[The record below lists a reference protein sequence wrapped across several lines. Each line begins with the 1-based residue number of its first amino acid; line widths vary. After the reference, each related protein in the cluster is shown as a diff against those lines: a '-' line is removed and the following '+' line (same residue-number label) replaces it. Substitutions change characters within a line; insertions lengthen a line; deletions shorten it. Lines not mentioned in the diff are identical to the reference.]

1 MRKLCY
7 ILLGL
12 LIFAPLAT
20 FAHHKSVLLDSAK
33 VVRFTYRIGQT
44 SPDISNP
51 NNRTNLKALIDRLNG
66 IEKSHDSVAVDITY
80 FCAPGGVN
88 SINQGVGEARADR
101 LIKTFVSETQ
111 LPDSVFFITDGEEG
125 WKELYSI
132 ISHSQ
137 IDNAEEIL
145 GIITTGD
152 PATRIKRLKRL
163 NKGKTYSILKEN
175 VFPRLRARVNVTVGT
190 PRDVAALLRER
201 EMFALGVASANGCDT
216 CSPSCNC
223 AQNGTLYQYARR
235 APVPDFLESGDFAIK
250 TNVIYD
256 FVLIPSIELEY
267 RFHRQ
272 WSVGLE
278 YDMGW
283 WKKRKKDKSYQIAV
297 VSPEV
302 RWWFPTSTPLKGYY
316 IGAFPG
322 FTWYDFENGGTG
334 HRGHGIFGGISF
346 GLTHPISSQV
356 AFEAGLGVGYLNLRY
371 KDYEPVDDHNVYSR
385 EKVAGYFGPLK
396 VKFAIVW
403 HPWGGTSKKS
413 KQAR

>member
-7 ILLGL
+7 ILLVL
-12 LIFAPLAT
+12 LAFAPLAV
-20 FAHHKSVLLDSAK
+20 FAHNKSVLLDSAK

-51 NNRTNLKALIDRLNG
+51 NNRLNLKTLIEGLNS
-66 IEKSHDSVAVDITY
+66 IDKSHDSVAVDVTY

-88 SINQGVGEARADR
+88 FINQEVGEARAGR
-101 LIKTFVSETQ
+101 LIKTFVAETQ
-111 LPDSVFFITDGEEG
+111 LPDSVFFVTDGEEG

-137 IDNAEEIL
+137 IDHADEIM
-145 GIITTGD
+145 GIIRTGE
-152 PATRIKRLKRL
+152 PATRLKRLKKL
-163 NKGKTYSILKEN
+163 NKGKTYSFLKEN
-175 VFPRLRARVNVTVGT
+175 VFPALRARLNVTVGS
-190 PRDVAALLRER
+190 PQDVAAILRER
-201 EMFALGVASANGCDT
+201 EMFALGIAPVNGCDS
-216 CSPSCNC
+216 CSQSCDC
-223 AQNGTLYQYARR
+223 TQKGILFQSAHSTPA
-235 APVPDFLESGDFAIK
+235 PDFLEAGDFAIK

-256 FVLIPSIELEY
+256 FILIPAIELEY
-267 RFHRQ
+267 RFHKQ
-272 WSVGLE
+272 WSVGIE

-302 RWWFPTSTPLKGYY
+302 RWWFPTSNPLKGYY

-322 FTWYDFENGGTG
+322 FTWFDFENGGTG
-334 HRGHGIFGGISF
+334 HRGHGIFGGISL
-346 GLTHPISSQV
+346 GLTRPISPQV

-371 KDYEPVDDHNVYSR
+371 KDYEPIDDHNVYSR

-413 KQAR
+413 KSAK

>member
-12 LIFAPLAT
+12 HLLTPLSA
-20 FAHHKSVLLDSAK
+20 FAHNQSTMLDSAK

-44 SPDISNP
+44 SPDISNTK
-51 NNRTNLKALIDRLNG
+51 NRTSLRTLIEELNG
-66 IEKSHDSVAVDITY
+66 IDKSHDSVAVDVTY

-88 SINQGVGEARADR
+88 SINQGVGEARATR
-101 LIKTFVSETQ
+101 LIKTFVAETQ
-111 LPDSVFFITDGEEG
+111 LPDSIFYVTDGEEG

-137 IDNAEEIL
+137 VDNAEEIME
-145 GIITTGD
+145 IIRTGD
-152 PATRIKRLKRL
+152 PATRLKRLKKL
-163 NKGKTYSILKEN
+163 NNGKTYSFLKEN
-175 VFPRLRARVNVTVGT
+175 VFPRLRARVNVTVG
-190 PRDVAALLRER
+190 PPQDVAALLRER
-201 EMFALGVASANGCDT
+201 ELFALGIASGNRCDT
-216 CSPSCNC
+216 CSQSCTC
-223 AQNGTLYQYARR
+223 AQRGTLQYARR
-235 APVPDFLESGDFAIK
+235 APVPDFLEAGDFAIK

-272 WSVGLE
+272 WSAGLE

-283 WKKRKKDKSYQIAV
+283 WKKKNKDKSYQIAV
-297 VSPEV
+297 ISPEI

-334 HRGHGIFGGISF
+334 HRGHGVFGGISF

-371 KDYEPVDDHNVYSR
+371 KDYEPIDDHNVYAR

-413 KQAR
+413 KSSR